1 MFGGSVGGLHSD
13 IMNAE
18 PESKDSATR
27 LINEIKDRAK
37 SSIKF
42 KDYPSAVKLYDK
54 AVEVAKVAELTAN
67 EHAILFANKSMVL
80 LSMNKGAD
88 ALEAANLAIATDGT
102 YVKAYYRKAMAS
114 IQLCNYSDAASA
126 LESGLVLAPDD
137 KELLQQRSKV
147 EELIRSGPIAKP
159 SASSAAKATT
169 STAYMSSSS
178 SSSSSSIVPPSTSS
192 SSSSSST
199 SKSALV
205 ADKGEDD
212 ETTEKIRGYRIKEDG
227 TKTTFFNR
235 DIDETAKSLI
245 GDIRP
250 KKIDEATA
258 IPVATPAVSGA
269 SAWNAAGTYESYD
282 KSPATS
288 SAITTNLTNKLTFT
302 NGEFEFE
309 FSKIDK
315 IEGDSQLTMARG
327 KKKLVYDYTV
337 VVAVIVKSLSAGLS
351 SNCNVNIADI
361 TSDLSSEIEVQLANK
376 TGFNSS
382 AVANILK
389 ARIKEALVA
398 AQEELKAAF
407 LQ

>member
-54 AVEVAKVAELTAN
+54 AVEVSKVAELTAN
-67 EHAILFANKSMVL
+67 EHAIFFANKSMVL

-114 IQLCNYSDAASA
+114 IQLCDYSDAAAA
-126 LESGLVLAPDD
+126 LESGLALAPDD

-159 SASSAAKATT
+159 STSSAAKSTT
-169 STAYMSSSS
+169 STAFMSSS

-192 SSSSSST
+192 ASSSSST

-212 ETTEKIRGYRIKEDG
+212 EMTEKIRGYRIKEDG

-376 TGFNSS
+376 TGFNSA

-398 AQEELKAAF
+398 AQEELKSVF